1 MPSRTDWRVWA
12 EVLRSFNLHGLAS
25 WILEAGSPLR
35 LLGAQALY
43 ISQPFLGGKNMEAV
57 ARMLE
62 NEDETQ
68 AFIQYLR
75 GEFSQ

>member
-1 MPSRTDWRVWA
+1 
-12 EVLRSFNLHGLAS
+12 
-25 WILEAGSPLR
+25 
-35 LLGAQALY
+35 LGAQALY

-75 GEFSQ
+75 GEML